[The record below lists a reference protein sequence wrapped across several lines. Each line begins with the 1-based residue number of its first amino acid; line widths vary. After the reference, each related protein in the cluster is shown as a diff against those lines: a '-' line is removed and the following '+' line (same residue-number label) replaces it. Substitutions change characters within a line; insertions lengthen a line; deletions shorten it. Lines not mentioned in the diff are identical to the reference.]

1 MTEAKVANLALQGGG
16 THGAF
21 TWGVLER
28 LLEEPGLE
36 IEGVSATSAGAM
48 NAVVLAHG
56 MTTGGREGAKNALA
70 DFWARVAEVA
80 RTSLLQPSWYDRL
93 TQNHRLDYSPS
104 YYFFDM
110 LSRVFSPYQT
120 NPLNYNPLR
129 SLLERAVDFEGLRR
143 SSAIKL
149 FLCATNVCTGKVRV
163 FTDDEVCV
171 QHVLASACL
180 PFFHQAIEVGGEYF
194 WDGGYMGNPALF
206 PLIYNCHS
214 RDILVI
220 HINPTERRQLP
231 RTAQEIINRINEI
244 SFNSSLFREMRAIA
258 FVTKLIDEGKITDM
272 SLKRMLIHAIE
283 ADDVMERLGPAS
295 MLNAD
300 WDFLAHLRD
309 TGRARA
315 DTWLKAHLPM
325 VGVEST
331 VDIRAKYL

>member
-1 MTEAKVANLALQGGG
+1 MPEAKPANLALQGGG

-21 TWGVLER
+21 SWGVLER
-28 LLEEPGLE
+28 LLEEPGFE

-56 MTTGGREGAKNALA
+56 LSIGGREGGKQALA
-70 DFWARVAEVA
+70 DFWGGIGELA
-80 RTSLLQPSWYDRL
+80 RTSFLQPSWYDRL

-104 YYFFDM
+104 YFFFDM
-110 LSRVFSPYQT
+110 LSRMFSPYQM

-129 SLLERAVDFEGLRR
+129 SVLERAVDFERLRR

-149 FLCATNVCTGKVRV
+149 FLCATNVRTGKARI
-163 FTDDEVCV
+163 FTNEEMCV
-171 QHVLASACL
+171 KRVLASACL
-180 PFFHQAIEVGGEYF
+180 PFLYQAVEIDGEYF
-194 WDGGYMGNPALF
+194 WDGGFMGNPALF
-206 PLIYNCHS
+206 PLIYGCQS

-258 FVTKLIDEGKITDM
+258 FVSKLIDDGKITDG
-272 SLKRMLIHAIE
+272 SLKRMLIHAID
-283 ADDVMERLGPAS
+283 ADDVMEQLGSAS

-300 WDFLAHLRD
+300 PGFLSHLRD
-309 TGRARA
+309 TGRERA
-315 DTWLKAHLPM
+315 DRWLKTNLPM
-325 VGVEST
+325 LGIEST
-331 VDIRAKYL
+331 VDVRGKYL

>member
-1 MTEAKVANLALQGGG
+1 MPEAKPANLALQGGG

-28 LLEEPGLE
+28 LLEEPGFE

-48 NAVVLAHG
+48 NAVVLAYG
-56 MTTGGREGAKNALA
+56 LTIGGREGGRQALA
-70 DFWARVAEVA
+70 DFWGSIGEIA
-80 RTSLLQPSWYDRL
+80 RTSFLQPSWYDRL

-110 LSRVFSPYQT
+110 LSRIFSPYQM
-120 NPLNYNPLR
+120 NPMNYNPLR
-129 SLLERAVDFEGLRR
+129 SVLERAVDFERLRR

-149 FLCATNVCTGKVRV
+149 FLCATNVRTGKVRI
-163 FTDDEVCV
+163 FTNEEMCV
-171 QHVLASACL
+171 KRVLASACL
-180 PFFHQAIEVGGEYF
+180 PFLYQAIEIDGEYF

-206 PLIYNCHS
+206 PLIYECRS

-231 RTAQEIINRINEI
+231 RSAQEIINRINEI

-258 FVTKLIDEGKITDM
+258 FVTKLIDDGKITDG
-272 SLKRMLIHAIE
+272 SLRRMLIHAIE
-283 ADDVMERLGPAS
+283 ADDVMEKLGPAS

-300 WDFLAHLRD
+300 PGFLTHLRD
-309 TGRARA
+309 TGRERA
-315 DTWLKAHLPM
+315 DRWLKAHLPRL
-325 VGVEST
+325 GVEST
-331 VDIRAKYL
+331 VDVRSKYL